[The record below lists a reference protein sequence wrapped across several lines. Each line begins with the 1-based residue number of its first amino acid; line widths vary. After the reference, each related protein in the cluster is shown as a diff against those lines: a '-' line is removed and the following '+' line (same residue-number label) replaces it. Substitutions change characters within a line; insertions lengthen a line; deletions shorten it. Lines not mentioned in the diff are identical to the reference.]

1 MADNASMEIAMNLE
15 VLPSKK
21 EAFDRILEA
30 VYGNEDTARAF
41 AHSVLQDWPDESL
54 EFCTLLE
61 LPNIA
66 PREDRIPIVADLI
79 VEDLLYSTDSA
90 FKKLY
95 ALHLSWTPE
104 EASKYADVAE
114 AAANPTPGP

>member
-1 MADNASMEIAMNLE
+1 MNLE
-15 VLPSKK
+15 VLPNKK

-30 VYGNEDTARAF
+30 VHGNEDAARAF

-66 PREDRIPIVADLI
+66 PREDRIPIVADSIMENLM
-79 VEDLLYSTDSA
+79 YSSESA
-90 FKKLY
+90 FKELY
-95 ALHLSWTPE
+95 SLHLSWTPE
-104 EASKYADVAE
+104 DAAKYANVAE
-114 AAANPTPGP
+114 ATSQPSNKM